1 MCEAMGEWAGGS
13 DGEFELWMDKVL
25 RVHRARLMRR
35 FREAVGRELEQ
46 KRKALSADWKKFSD
60 GEAVEEERARA
71 RREEEI
77 FLSIVE
83 GLRGEAPAGK
93 ATDRKQGGKKYV

>member
-1 MCEAMGEWAGGS
+1 MDRVMGEWVGGS
-13 DGEFELWMDKVL
+13 DGEFELWMDRVL

-60 GEAVEEERARA
+60 GEAEREERARA
-71 RREEEI
+71 RREEEL
-77 FLSIVE
+77 FLSIAE
-83 GLRGEAPAGK
+83 ALRGE
-93 ATDRKQGGKKYV
+93 GGGL